1 MLREGVWL
9 KISLWLSFPKRG
21 PDGTPASPAVK
32 SGETS
37 NRAVV
42 PGRFIPMAG
51 DLAHGDQL
59 PGMGEGAPPTDLVFI
74 HFGASRTRSRVKPT
88 TSRARRQVNPFVHRY
103 HVDREPAWQR
113 MVNRRARDVAMLLV
127 QPHPGKRRHQLER
140 PESGPYRLRR
150 LPGVPLRSAQ
160 ACSPQPRV
168 RVSSARS
175 ARVMPERPR
184 ESRVAVYIPSYGC
197 HGIQTAC

>member
-59 PGMGEGAPPTDLVFI
+59 PGMGAGAPPTDLVFI

-88 TSRARRQVNPFVHRY
+88 TSRARRQVNPFCASV
-103 HVDREPAWQR
+103 PCGSG
-113 MVNRRARDVAMLLV
+113 ARLAADG
-127 QPHPGKRRHQLER
+127 QSPG
-140 PESGPYRLRR
+140 
-150 LPGVPLRSAQ
+150 PGRSHA
-160 ACSPQPRV
+160 
-168 RVSSARS
+168 
-175 ARVMPERPR
+175 
-184 ESRVAVYIPSYGC
+184 SR
-197 HGIQTAC
+197 